1 MSTYRLQIAK
11 RAKERKGEALHSLN
25 QFVTEALLFK
35 CYGQLNKNS
44 ASGTDGENWY
54 EYGIGASEH
63 IPELL
68 NAFKTGVYRAP
79 SIRRVYIP
87 KDTKG
92 GKRPLG
98 IPTISDK
105 VLQAAV
111 HSVLEPI
118 YEEDFKD
125 FSYGFRSKR
134 STHQALEYMFKEV
147 SFKGMRYIID
157 ADLTNYFGSIDH
169 CFLREFLARRVN
181 DGVIRKVIDK
191 WLKAGILEDGQL
203 SYPTEGTPQGGIISP
218 ILSNI
223 FLHYVLDEW
232 FLEEI
237 QPLLKGRSFIVRYAD
252 DFILG
257 FTDEQEA
264 KRVMKVLPKR
274 FEKYKLSLHPDKTKF
289 IDLYSKSGEGD
300 RSFDFLGFSHYIG
313 KSLKGKPVLKRKT
326 SSKKLTNALSRTEK
340 WIKENRHLEIKQL
353 MKELNVRMRGHYN
366 YYGITFNSRGV
377 HRFYEQ
383 VKRRLHKWLNL
394 RGGKQIWNWE
404 RFVLLINKWL
414 PLLRPKIFHSF
425 ILANPILEE
434 PYAGKPLVRVCG
446 GAGR

>member
-11 RAKERKGEALHSLN
+11 RARERKGEALHSLN
-25 QFVTEALLFK
+25 QFVTEELLFH

-54 EYGIGASEH
+54 EFGIGAPDH

-68 NAFKTGVYRAP
+68 NEFKTGTYRAP
-79 SIRRVYIP
+79 GIRRVYIP
-87 KDTKG
+87 KDNKG

-98 IPTISDK
+98 IPTVRDK

-134 STHQALEYMFKEV
+134 STHQALDYMFKEV

-169 CFLREFLARRVN
+169 VLLRDFLASRVN
-181 DGVIRKVIDK
+181 DGVIRKMIDK

-218 ILSNI
+218 LLSNI

-232 FLEEI
+232 FSEEI

-257 FTDEQEA
+257 FTDEQDA
-264 KRVMKVLPKR
+264 KRVMEVLPKR
-274 FEKYKLSLHPDKTKF
+274 FGKYKLSLHPDKTKF

-300 RSFDFLGFSHYIG
+300 RSFDFLGFTHYIG

-326 SSKKLTNALSRTEK
+326 SSKKFTNAITKTEK
-340 WIKENRHLEIKQL
+340 WIREHRHLEIKQL
-353 MKELNVRMRGHYN
+353 MKELNVKMRGHYN
-366 YYGITFNSRGV
+366 YYGITFNSGGIRN
-377 HRFYEQ
+377 FYEQ
-383 VKRRLHKWLNL
+383 VKRRLHKWLNR
-394 RGGKQIWNWE
+394 RGGKQVWIWD
-404 RFVLLINKWL
+404 RFVLLVTKWL
-414 PLLRPKIFHSF
+414 PLLHPKIFHSY
-425 ILANPILEE
+425 ISANPIIEE

>member
-1 MSTYRLQIAK
+1 MSTHRLQIAK

-25 QFVTEALLFK
+25 QFVTEELLFG
-35 CYGQLNKNS
+35 CYRQLNKNS

-68 NAFKTGVYRAP
+68 NAFKTGTYRAP

-87 KDTKG
+87 KDNKG
-92 GKRPLG
+92 GERSIG
-98 IPTISDK
+98 IPTVGDK

-134 STHQALEYMFKEV
+134 STHQALGYMFKEV

-169 CFLREFLARRVN
+169 GLLREFLARRVN
-181 DGVIRKVIDK
+181 DGVIRKMIDK
-191 WLKAGILEDGQL
+191 WLKAGILDDGQL

-232 FLEEI
+232 FSEEI

-257 FTDEQEA
+257 FTDGQDA
-264 KRVMKVLPKR
+264 KQVMKVLSKR
-274 FEKYKLSLHPDKTKF
+274 FGKYKLSLHPDKTKF

-300 RSFDFLGFSHYIG
+300 RSFDFLGFTHYIG
-313 KSLKGKPVLKRKT
+313 KSLKGKAVLKRKT
-326 SSKKLTNALSRTEK
+326 SSKKFTNAITKTEK
-340 WIKENRHLEIKQL
+340 WIKEHRHLEIKQL
-353 MKELNVRMRGHYN
+353 MKELNVKMRGHYN
-366 YYGITFNSRGV
+366 YYGITFNWRGI
-377 HRFYEQ
+377 HSFYEQ
-383 VKRRLHKWLNL
+383 VKRRLHKWFNR
-394 RGGKQIWNWE
+394 RGGKQVWSWE
-404 RFVLLINKWL
+404 RFELLVNKWL
-414 PLLRPKIFHSF
+414 PLIRPKICHSY
-425 ILANPILEE
+425 ISANPILEE

>member
-1 MSTYRLQIAK
+1 MSTNRLQIAK
-11 RAKERKGEALHSLN
+11 RARERKGEALHSLN
-25 QFVTEALLFK
+25 QFVTEELLFD
-35 CYGQLNKNS
+35 CYKRLNKNS

-54 EYGIGASEH
+54 EYGIGASED
-63 IPELL
+63 IPVLL
-68 NAFKTGVYRAP
+68 NEFKSGTYRAP

-87 KDTKG
+87 KDNKG
-92 GKRPLG
+92 GKRALG
-98 IPTISDK
+98 ISTVRDK
-105 VLQAAV
+105 TLQAAV

-118 YEEDFKD
+118 YEEDFKH

-134 STHQALEYMFKEV
+134 STHQALEYMFQEV

-169 CFLREFLARRVN
+169 GLLRDFLARRVN
-181 DGVIRKVIDK
+181 DGVIRKMIDK

-203 SYPTEGTPQGGIISP
+203 SYPTEGTPQGGIVSP

-232 FLEEI
+232 FSEVI
-237 QPLLKGRSFIVRYAD
+237 QPLLKGKSFIVRYAD

-257 FTDEQEA
+257 FSEEQDA
-264 KRVMKVLPKR
+264 KRVMEVLPKR

-289 IDLYSKSGEGD
+289 IDLYSKSGEGK
-300 RSFDFLGFSHYIG
+300 RSFDFLGFTHYIG
-313 KSLKGKPVLKRKT
+313 KSLKGFSVLKRKT
-326 SSKKLTNALSRTEK
+326 SSKKLTMAITKTEI

-353 MKELNVRMRGHYN
+353 VKELNVKMRGHYN
-366 YYGITFNSRGV
+366 YYGITFNMCGL
-377 HRFYEQ
+377 HCFYYQ
-383 VKRRLHKWLNL
+383 VKRRLLKWLNR
-394 RGGKQIWNWE
+394 RGGKTVWIWE
-404 RFVLLINKWL
+404 RFVLLVDKWL
-414 PLLRPKIFHSF
+414 PLLRPKIFHSYVS
-425 ILANPILEE
+425 ANPILEE

>member
-1 MSTYRLQIAK
+1 MSTHKLQIAK

-25 QFVTEALLFK
+25 QFIDEELLSE
-35 CYGQLNKNS
+35 CYKQLNKNS

-54 EYGIGASEH
+54 EFGIVAKVR

-68 NAFKTGVYRAP
+68 NEFKTGTYRVP

-87 KDTKG
+87 KDNKG

-98 IPTISDK
+98 IPTIADK

-118 YEEDFKD
+118 YEADFKD

-134 STHQALEYMFKEV
+134 STHQALDYMYKEV

-157 ADLTNYFGSIDH
+157 ADITNYFGSIAH
-169 CFLREFLARRVN
+169 GLLREFLAHRVN
-181 DGVIRKVIDK
+181 DGVIRKMIDK
-191 WLKAGILEDGQL
+191 WLKAGILEDGEL
-203 SYPTEGTPQGGIISP
+203 SYPTEGTPQGGTISP

-232 FLEEI
+232 FAEEI
-237 QPLLKGRSFIVRYAD
+237 QPLLKGKSFIVRYAD

-257 FTDEQEA
+257 FTEEQDA

-274 FEKYKLSLHPDKTKF
+274 FEKYKLSLHPEKTKL
-289 IDLYSKSGEGD
+289 IDLNCQSGEGD
-300 RSFDFLGFSHYIG
+300 RSFDFLGFTHYLG
-313 KSLKGKPVLKRKT
+313 RSLKGKPVLKRKT
-326 SSKKLTNALSRTEK
+326 SSKKFTNAITKTEK

-353 MKELNVRMRGHYN
+353 MAGLNVKMRGHYN
-366 YYGITFNSRGV
+366 YYGITFNTKGIRN
-377 HRFYEQ
+377 FYEQ
-383 VKRRLHKWLNL
+383 VRRRLHKWLNR
-394 RGGKQIWNWE
+394 RGGKPVWIWVK
-404 RFVLLINKWL
+404 FKLLVEKWL
-414 PLLRPKIFHSF
+414 PLLRPKIVHSL
-425 ILANPILEE
+425 ISAKPILEE
-434 PYAGKPLVRVCG
+434 PCAGNPLARVCG
-446 GAGR
+446 GAGW

>member
-1 MSTYRLQIAK
+1 MSTHELQIAK
-11 RAKERKGEALHSLN
+11 RAQERKGEALHSLN
-25 QFVTEALLFK
+25 QFITEDLLFK
-35 CYGQLNKNS
+35 CYQQQNKNS

-54 EYGIGASEH
+54 EFGIGARER

-68 NAFKTGVYRAP
+68 NAFKTGTYRAP

-105 VLQAAV
+105 LLQAAV
-111 HSVLEPI
+111 QSVLNPI

-134 STHQALEYMFKEV
+134 STHQALDYMFKEV
-147 SFKGMRYIID
+147 TFKGMRYIID

-169 CFLREFLARRVN
+169 GLLRDFLSRRVN
-181 DGVIRKVIDK
+181 DGVIRKMIDK
-191 WLKAGILEDGQL
+191 WLKAGILEGEQL
-203 SYPTEGTPQGGIISP
+203 SYPTVGTPQGGIISP
-218 ILSNI
+218 LLGNI

-232 FLEEI
+232 FSEEI

-257 FTDEQEA
+257 FTEEQDA
-264 KRVMKVLPKR
+264 KRVMQVLPKR

-289 IDLYSKSGEGD
+289 IDLYCKSGSGD
-300 RSFDFLGFSHYIG
+300 RSFDFLGFTHYIG
-313 KSLKGKPVLKRKT
+313 KSLKGNRVLKRET
-326 SSKKLTNALSRTEK
+326 SSKKFTNAITKTEK
-340 WIKENRHLEIKQL
+340 WIKENRHLGIKQL
-353 MKELNVRMRGHYN
+353 MKELNVKMRGHYN

-377 HRFYEQ
+377 SNYYVQ
-383 VKRRLHKWLNL
+383 VKRRLHKWLNR
-394 RGGKQIWNWE
+394 RGGKPVWNWE
-404 RFVLLINKWL
+404 RFALLINKWV
-414 PLLRPKIFHSF
+414 PLLRPKIFHTYIS
-425 ILANPILEE
+425 ANPILEE